1 MKFQAKQEIRMQAD
15 HHVLYYSVLR
25 GCSTPRIRQD
35 KGSSSKEAGQ
45 KGDKPILVTKEWLN
59 AQQMNGEV
67 PVCFHWYRL
76 GHCAYGPLCK
86 FRHPP
91 EMAGHEQKE
100 KGLTIEELQR
110 DEQNTEANNSYDV
123 QTIAA
128 ERRKLFAK

>member
-1 MKFQAKQEIRMQAD
+1 MQAD
-15 HHVLYYSVLR
+15 HLVLYYSVLR
-25 GCSTPRIRQD
+25 GCSTPRVRRD
-35 KGSSSKEAGQ
+35 KGPSNKETGE
-45 KGDKPILVTKEWLN
+45 KGDKPTLVTKEWLN
-59 AQQMNGEV
+59 AQQMNGEA

-91 EMAGHEQKE
+91 EMAGHEQKQ
-100 KGLTIEELQR
+100 KGLTIEELR
-110 DEQNTEANNSYDV
+110 DEQNTEVNNSYDV